1 MILYIDTVLND
12 KILLALLKEKAGS
25 FKIISVKEIKA
36 PRLQSEKLLP
46 SIDTLLKKNNFS
58 AKNIKKI
65 IVNNH
70 GGSFTSLRIGV
81 ITANALAFALKI
93 PVLAGLMLKVKDSV
107 TIEYLEGG
115 KNFADYFLVEP
126 FYKAEPKIGQK
137 KPC

>member
-46 SIDTLLKKNNFS
+46 SIDALLNKNNFS

-107 TIEYLEGG
+107 TIEYLEGS